1 MSTEKVNQYKE
12 KKRRRK
18 EIAKKEKWAKVLQI
32 ILCVVVL
39 GAVGIWCAY
48 LGHGVYQKSHS
59 TNSGNRDNSVI
70 SASNAVVTDSAGNEY
85 NLVQTSS
92 GGYQLMPKAD
102 SATNVDQ
109 NTEENSNERSIKENN
124 QKKRKKT

>member
-39 GAVGIWCAY
+39 GAIGVWCAY
-48 LGHGVYQKSHS
+48 LGHGAYQKSHGS
-59 TNSGNRDNSVI
+59 NSGNSDNSVI

-102 SATNVDQ
+102 NVAKINQ
-109 NTEENSNERSIKENN
+109 YTEENSK
-124 QKKRKKT
+124 